1 MLGTFTGPQDD
12 SLPNMRKTQNQKSK
26 TTIQSVDPQSTFCNE
41 DKTCNN
47 STCLQREE
55 QDISTEKNKGRS
67 NGPTHSESGIENKPS
82 GLDEGIK
89 TPRAVL
95 NQDTA
100 SSPIQDKATRDIW
113 SKSKTKSKVVSHK
126 GPSVGIESKTSTT
139 DQHYKESQAAGHQR
153 PTLEGFQTKTAG
165 NSDVEKMTLVGWNQ
179 GITKADIQNKEV
191 ITGVGLTKPQR
202 VGNLRTTLSC
212 DQNIAAK
219 TSENGNQSE
228 KAGIDEGINRSSGN
242 DRPKMNQTRKFG
254 CGERTGMGVQGI
266 EEMQKWQPRGS
277 PKDSNQEN
285 WNLLEGSNQFP
296 VSGDMTSAYISD
308 SSYDKGFGQ
317 QLRTSHGRDI
327 TDENVQWND
336 NLNKQGVSS
345 EEYSA
350 KIAAVTL
357 NSAWDHDST
366 LLQSNSH
373 PSKASG
379 VWDVEAL
386 GSVILPDISTQQ
398 MSQISLYSKPG

>member
-1 MLGTFTGPQDD
+1 MLGTFNGPQDG
-12 SLPNMRKTQNQKSK
+12 SLPNMRKTQKQKSK
-26 TTIQSVDPQSTFCNE
+26 TTIQPVDPQSTFCNE

-67 NGPTHSESGIENKPS
+67 HGPTHSEGGIQNKPS

-89 TPRAVL
+89 TPRAVV
-95 NQDTA
+95 NQDTV

-113 SKSKTKSKVVSHK
+113 TKSEVVSHK

-139 DQHYKESQAAGHQR
+139 DQHYEESQPAGHQR
-153 PTLEGFQTKTAG
+153 PTSRGVQTKTAG
-165 NSDVEKMTLVGWNQ
+165 NSDVEKKTLVGWNQ
-179 GITKADIQNKEV
+179 EITKADIQNKE
-191 ITGVGLTKPQR
+191 IIAGVGLAKTQQ

-219 TSENGNQSE
+219 TYENGNRSK
-228 KAGIDEGINRSSGN
+228 KAGIDEGINRSGGK
-242 DRPKMNQTRKFG
+242 DGPKMNQTRKFG

-266 EEMQKWQPRGS
+266 EEMQKWLPRGS

-285 WNLLEGSNQFP
+285 WNLLEGGNQVP
-296 VSGDMTSAYISD
+296 VSGEMTSAYISE
-308 SSYDKGFGQ
+308 SSYDKGFSQ
-317 QLRTSHGRDI
+317 HLRTSHVRDI
-327 TDENVQWND
+327 TDENVQWNGS
-336 NLNKQGVSS
+336 LNKQGVSS

-366 LLQSNSH
+366 LLQSSSH
-373 PSKASG
+373 LSKASG

-386 GSVILPDISTQQ
+386 GSVNLPDISTQL
-398 MSQISLYSKPG
+398 MSQINLYSKPG